1 MHKNK
6 YYEMDETCTAVKEF
20 FVGVGLV
27 TIRNEVRS
35 WSPVALPSDITVGE
49 LLEIVDDALCHGF
62 EFKVENH
69 VLYTRL

>member
-1 MHKNK
+1 MYNNW
-6 YYEMDETCTAVKEF
+6 YDEMDSTCTAVRG
-20 FVGVGLV
+20 FVAAVGLV
-27 TIRNEVRS
+27 NIKHEIRS

-62 EFKVENH
+62 EFKVENR

>member
-1 MHKNK
+1 MYKNR
-6 YYEMDETCTAVKEF
+6 YEEMDKTCTAVKG
-20 FVGVGLV
+20 FVAAVGLV
-27 TIRNEVRS
+27 NIRHERRS
-35 WSPVALPSDITVGE
+35 WSPVALPSDITISE